1 MSTNTRSLCVR
12 ACVCVCA
19 GHAGAHVEFSEA
31 TYLSERETCWR
42 NNALKHLM
50 EGAGQFPAFVSSDEA
65 LDFYTLCCSV
75 EVTTQSAAV
84 IAATLAN
91 SGVCP
96 LTGMCCVCAVCVR
109 ARACALCKGGVRMCF
124 AQSTVVSPS
133 LPSSTTHV
141 L

>member
-1 MSTNTRSLCVR
+1 MRRGVARLSRTCVLLSCPPVV
-12 ACVCVCA
+12 AP
-19 GHAGAHVEFSEA
+19 GEYVEFSEA

-50 EGAGQFPAFVSSDEA
+50 EGAGQFPAFVDPDEA

-91 SGVCP
+91 GGVCP
-96 LTGMCCVCAVCVR
+96 LTGVSSGSAVGEGSSRVERGVYGGGILGPSCVLSGC
-109 ARACALCKGGVRMCF
+109 LWD
-124 AQSTVVSPS
+124 
-133 LPSSTTHV
+133 
-141 L
+141 